1 METWH
6 IWIIIALLLF
16 IIEIFTSGFAIF
28 CISVGAI
35 AAAIASELDMELKGS
50 TDMLLYRN
58 ICIVCCRAAADDKIF
73 PQKKQTGTDQHE
85 CINWQNGNRHGDNR
99 RWP

>member
-35 AAAIASELDMELKGS
+35 AAAIAS
-50 TDMLLYRN
+50 DMLLYRN